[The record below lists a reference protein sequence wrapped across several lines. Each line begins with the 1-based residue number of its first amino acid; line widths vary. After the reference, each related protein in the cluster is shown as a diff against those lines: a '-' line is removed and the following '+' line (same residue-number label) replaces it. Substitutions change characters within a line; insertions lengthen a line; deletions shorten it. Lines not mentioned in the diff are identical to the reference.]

1 MPRDVSPFMR
11 MTCSGFN
18 DPFAGCYS
26 HDVLPLKATESVQVI
41 AEHGHISVIPKS
53 CATSRHGGP
62 ADAPK
67 AAASSRE
74 RDMSCNRNATSD
86 VAAATRA
93 PSQAPKDQSMLSCN
107 SGSSTHSTY
116 GSCLGSAQ
124 SPPADVAEAAA
135 DVTSRPTQ
143 LLPAQLKLTAAM

>member
-1 MPRDVSPFMR
+1 MR
-11 MTCSGFN
+11 MTGIGFN

-26 HDVLPLKATESVQVI
+26 HDVLPLQAAQNVQVI
-41 AEHGHISVIPKS
+41 VDHGHISITPQA
-53 CATSRHGGP
+53 CTASRHGG
-62 ADAPK
+62 AVDAPK
-67 AAASSRE
+67 AAGRA
-74 RDMSCNRNATSD
+74 RDMSCTATSA

-93 PSQAPKDQSMLSCN
+93 QSQSQKDQFMLSCS
-107 SGSSTHSTY
+107 SGSSAHSTY

-135 DVTSRPTQ
+135 ADVTSRPAQ